1 MSNVHKEGQVA
12 TVPVEHCR
20 DETTSAITLAIAA
33 ASRPDGPG
41 IGLHMKA
48 NSAHTLGCCEHV
60 KEHKYVHAHR
70 CQCATYLLE
79 VPQRYVRHFLSYL
92 LCLWIAQL
100 SCQKS

>member
-20 DETTSAITLAIAA
+20 DETTPATTLAIAA

-48 NSAHTLGCCEHV
+48 DSAHTLGFCHCKNRCEHV
-60 KEHKYVHAHR
+60 KQHKYVPVCHIFTGSAPEV
-70 CQCATYLLE
+70 CIQSDGGVLL
-79 VPQRYVRHFLSYL
+79 SGD
-92 LCLWIAQL
+92 
-100 SCQKS
+100 K

>member
-20 DETTSAITLAIAA
+20 DETTPATMLAIAA

-48 NSAHTLGCCEHV
+48 DSAHTLGFCHCKNRCEYV

-79 VPQRYVRHFLSYL
+79 VPQRYVYNLMVVFF
-92 LCLWIAQL
+92 
-100 SCQKS
+100 